1 MGRPVIAS
9 EVGGLASRVQGGL
22 TGYHVPS
29 RAPEAL
35 AERLYTL
42 LADEDC
48 REAMGQAAR
57 RYAEQFD
64 WAIIAARL
72 VGVYGELL
80 GGDAIPTPE
89 AASLPLV
96 DTTL

>member
-1 MGRPVIAS
+1 M
-9 EVGGLASRVQGGL
+9 QDGL

-29 RAPEAL
+29 RDPEAL

-48 REAMGQAAR
+48 REAMGLAAR

-72 VGVYGELL
+72 VGVYDELL
-80 GGDAIPTPE
+80 GYSAPALAAPSLPAT
-89 AASLPLV
+89 ASLPLV